1 MDDERTQGFVVD
13 TPVGAF
19 SCQLKRGVLLSCG
32 FKQGPETDLSPAA
45 QRLKRELR
53 RYFSTGTADFSWVK
67 LHRDSVSVIAM
78 RVYRHLI
85 RHVGPGQTTSYSRL
99 ARSLRTSPR
108 AVGSVMAANPWPVI
122 VPCHRVLRSDG
133 SLGGYSGGLHIKKWL
148 LTLEADTSEAKRPGI

>member
-1 MDDERTQGFVVD
+1 
-13 TPVGAF
+13 
-19 SCQLKRGVLLSCG
+19 
-32 FKQGPETDLSPAA
+32 
-45 QRLKRELR
+45 
-53 RYFSTGTADFSWVK
+53 
-67 LHRDSVSVIAM
+67 M